1 MDLLAVE
8 KALHQ
13 KGHQKIAC
21 IDEVG
26 RGCLCGPVTAAAVI
40 LPEDLFL
47 EGIND
52 SKKLSEKKREKYFEI
67 IQNEAVAIGVGAV
80 SPEEIDEIN
89 IKNATKKAMILAIDN
104 LRTPEGEKVVPDY
117 VLVDAETLDINT
129 PQEGIIQGDSKVQGI
144 AAASIIAKVTR
155 DRQLVNLSKKY
166 PEYGLEKHKGYGTK
180 VHREALK
187 KFGPTTIHR
196 KSFLK
201 KMILPEGTLGEN
213 HGV

>member
-1 MDLLAVE
+1 VDLLGAE

-13 KGHQKIAC
+13 QGYQSIAC

-40 LPEDLFL
+40 LPKGLFL
-47 EGIND
+47 EGVND
-52 SKKLSEKKREKYFEI
+52 SKKLSPKKREKYFEV
-67 IQNEAVAIGVGAV
+67 IQREALAIGIGEV
-80 SPEEIDEIN
+80 SPEEIDEMN
-89 IKNATKKAMILAIDN
+89 IKNATKKAMILAIEN
-104 LRTPEGEKVVPDY
+104 LRTRSGEKAVPDY
-117 VLVDAETLDINT
+117 VLVDAETLDTDI

-155 DRQLVNLSKKY
+155 DSQLVKLAKTY

-187 KFGPTTIHR
+187 NFGPTPIHR

-201 KMILPEGTLGEN
+201 KMVLPKPKVDE
-213 HGV
+213 

>member
-1 MDLLAVE
+1 MDLLGAE

-13 KGHQKIAC
+13 KGYQKIAC

-40 LPEDLFL
+40 LPEDLCL

-52 SKKLSEKKREKYFEI
+52 SKKLSPKKREAYFNL
-67 IQNEAVAIGVGAV
+67 IQQEALAIGIGEV
-80 SPEEIDEIN
+80 SHEEIDQLN
-89 IKNATKKAMILAIDN
+89 IKNATKKAMLLAIDN
-104 LRTPEGEKVVPDY
+104 LKTRSGEKVVPDY
-117 VLVDAETLDINT
+117 VLVDAETIETSL
-129 PQEGIIQGDSKVQGI
+129 PQEGIIQGDGKVQGI

-155 DRQLVNLSKKY
+155 DRQLVELSEKY

-187 KFGPTTIHR
+187 HFGPTPIHR

-201 KMILPEGTLGEN
+201 KMVLPKAKAGES
-213 HGV
+213 HGF

>member
-1 MDLLAVE
+1 MDLLGAE

-13 KGHQKIAC
+13 QGYQSIAC

-40 LPEDLFL
+40 LPKGLFL
-47 EGIND
+47 EGVND
-52 SKKLSEKKREKYFEI
+52 SKKLSPKKREKYFEV
-67 IQNEAVAIGVGAV
+67 IQREALAIGIGEV
-80 SPEEIDEIN
+80 SPEEIDEMN
-89 IKNATKKAMILAIDN
+89 IKNATKKAMILAIEN
-104 LRTPEGEKVVPDY
+104 LRTRSGEKAVPDY
-117 VLVDAETLDINT
+117 VLVDAETLDTDI

-155 DRQLVNLSKKY
+155 DSQLVKLAKTY

-187 KFGPTTIHR
+187 NFGPTPIHR

-201 KMILPEGTLGEN
+201 KMVLPKPKVDE
-213 HGV
+213 